1 MKSTSAETL
10 FLASSE
16 NASFAA
22 FSNISTMAHVPVSAR
37 ASQHSSPPAI
47 VAAAANYNKR
57 LLTPEQR
64 DRLDVVLVSPRNPLN
79 IGAAARAMANFG
91 FSRLSIVAPFA
102 ENWTEAKSAVGAP
115 DLLRQ
120 ARVFSTL
127 AEAVARCTFVLGTG
141 SLDKRKPV
149 QRIEA
154 LPVAAAWIRQQI
166 EVSVPEARDSGITSN
181 HVALVFGS
189 EKHGL
194 TSDDLTWC
202 HALAVI
208 ETCDEQPSMNLGQ
221 AVAVCLYEIS
231 RTEPGEL
238 NSTSMNVSSASSLP
252 SKQPDPKQPD
262 TEQLDR
268 LASLIE
274 ETMEA
279 VNYSTRGMRAA
290 NGSALRV
297 LLRRLMPNDAD
308 LRRMMG
314 LFRRILWQLRRDR
327 GKV

>member
-1 MKSTSAETL
+1 MPHRIAVPSTV
-10 FLASSE
+10 FV
-16 NASFAA
+16 
-22 FSNISTMAHVPVSAR
+22 ST
-37 ASQHSSPPAI
+37 
-47 VAAAANYNKR
+47 ANYNRR

-102 ENWTEAKSAVGAP
+102 ENWMEAKSAVGAP
-115 DLLRQ
+115 DLLRH
-120 ARVFSTL
+120 AKVYATL
-127 AEAVARCTFVLGTG
+127 AEAIAHCTLVLGTG

-149 QRIEA
+149 QRIET
-154 LPVAAAWIRQQI
+154 LPAAAAWIMQTINAHANVFGASSDAASTR
-166 EVSVPEARDSGITSN
+166 SSPG

-194 TSDDLTWC
+194 TADDLTWC

-231 RTEPGEL
+231 RSRSL
-238 NSTSMNVSSASSLP
+238 SSSSVLPASAQL
-252 SKQPDPKQPD
+252 PD

-279 VNYSTRGMRAA
+279 VNYSTRGLRAA
-290 NGSALRV
+290 NRSALRI

-308 LRRMMG
+308 LRRLMG
-314 LFRRILWQLRRDR
+314 LFRRILWQLRRGH